1 MQRAC
6 FHNAPMTWISR
17 WIALLLIALACGAV
31 LPQTPPQAPSL
42 PPEATL
48 RALRAQLDAIPA
60 AVDNSDDARALAAQ
74 TGDIAAQADKFV
86 ASRTGPLADL
96 NARLGELGNAP
107 AAGTTEDLAITR
119 QRAALLKDRNALD
132 SDIRLARLLA
142 VDARQRGNVLLAQRR
157 ALFEAQL
164 FRQADSPLGSAF
176 WRQLKAAW
184 PFDRMRLQPLADEL
198 RTGLATSLR
207 GGDRAFVGANLG
219 GALLLAL
226 LGGWLAEALLVRLAL
241 RFFPHGRLRRSLL
254 AVARTAAWVAA
265 VGLAAQWAWQTLD
278 AAGQWGALAPQ
289 LIESCVR
296 FSMFVAFVIGLGR
309 ALLALRRPAWRLPP
323 MSNAMAR
330 RLAPLPWATALAATL
345 SWLPAQVNTLVNA
358 SLAAVIATHVFT
370 ALVLTALGGLLLV
383 RLRQPRPPRA
393 APAAPPPPPGA
404 TPEPEAS
411 VQPAAP
417 AGPPSPP
424 PAAATAVLP
433 GRPPWVGYALG
444 GLTLMLTV
452 IWVLLAVGYVA
463 LASFLASQLTW
474 AAVIGAAGYLLL
486 KFADDLAMT
495 LLSSRGASGQ
505 RLQKS
510 FDVAPEAL
518 DQAAVL
524 LSGAGRV
531 VVFFYLVIALVAPL
545 GTGPDQLLQR
555 SGKLGDSL
563 KIGDFQ
569 LVPGAIFG
577 AVAVLVGG
585 FVALRLLKR
594 WLNRSY
600 LPNTRLE
607 PGIRNSL
614 VTLIGYLGG
623 ILVISLALSALGIG
637 VERIAWVASAL
648 SVGIGFGLQA
658 IVQNFISGL
667 ILLAERPVKVGDWVV
682 LGTAEGDVRR
692 INVRATE
699 IQLGDRSTLIV
710 PNSELITKTVR
721 NMTLGSPDGRLLI
734 RLPMP
739 LSSDAQRVRALMLAA
754 CNEHAGVLPQ
764 PAPSLTLEGIEGG
777 SLIFQA
783 IAYVASPR
791 QAGGVRSDLM
801 FTILERLK
809 EAGQPLAVP
818 SMVLAPAPAVPA
830 FASAAEGSGAAAA
843 APPAPGPGAG

>member
-1 MQRAC
+1 MS
-6 FHNAPMTWISR
+6 WISR
-17 WIALLLIALACGAV
+17 WIALLLMVLLCGAA
-31 LPQTPPQAPSL
+31 LPQAPQAPS
-42 PPEATL
+42 PPLEVTL

-60 AVDNSDDARALAAQ
+60 TVDNSDDARALATQ
-74 TGDIAAQADKFV
+74 TNDIATQADKFV

-107 AAGTTEDLAITR
+107 AAGTTEDPAVTR

-142 VDARQRGNVLLAQRR
+142 VDARQRGNVLLTQRR

-176 WRQLKAAW
+176 WRRLKAAW
-184 PFDRMRLQPLADEL
+184 PMDRAHLQPLADEL
-198 RTGLATSLR
+198 RTGLATSLHGDGR
-207 GGDRAFVGANLG
+207 GFVAANLA

-226 LGGWLAEALLVRLAL
+226 LGGWLAEVLLVRLAL

-254 AVARTAAWVAA
+254 ALTRTAAWVAA
-265 VGLAAQWAWQTLD
+265 VGAAAQWAWQTLD
-278 AAGQWGALAPQ
+278 AAGEWGVQAPQ
-289 LIESCVR
+289 LIADCVR
-296 FSMFVAFVIGLGR
+296 FSMFIAFVVGLGR
-309 ALLALRRPAWRLPP
+309 ALLAARRPAWRLPP
-323 MSNAMAR
+323 MSNAMAH
-330 RLAPLPWATALAATL
+330 RLAPIPWALALVAAL

-358 SLAAVIATHVFT
+358 SLAAVIATHAFT
-370 ALVLTALGGLLLV
+370 ALALTALGGLLLV
-383 RLRQPRPPRA
+383 RLRQPRA
-393 APAAPPPPPGA
+393 
-404 TPEPEAS
+404 
-411 VQPAAP
+411 
-417 AGPPSPP
+417 
-424 PAAATAVLP
+424 PAAATAQPSRTTATPPPASSLSDADLP
-433 GRPPWVGYALG
+433 RQAPWVGYAMG
-444 GLTLMLTV
+444 GLTLLLVV
-452 IWVLLAVGYVA
+452 IGGLLAVGYVA

-486 KFADDLAMT
+486 KFADDLSMA
-495 LLSSRGASGQ
+495 LLSSGGASGQ

-510 FDVAPEAL
+510 FNVAPEAL

-524 LSGAGRV
+524 LSGASRV
-531 VVFFYLVIALVAPL
+531 VVFFYMVIALVAPL

-555 SGKLGDSL
+555 SGKVGDTL
-563 KIGDFQ
+563 KIGEFQ

-577 AVAVLVGG
+577 AVTVLVAG
-585 FVALRLLKR
+585 FLALRLLKR

-607 PGIRNSL
+607 PGIRNSV

-623 ILVISLALSALGIG
+623 IVVISFALSALGIG

-710 PNSELITKTVR
+710 PNSELITKMVR

-754 CNEHAGVLPQ
+754 CNEHPGVLPQ

-783 IAYVASPR
+783 IAYVAGPR

-830 FASAAEGSGAAAA
+830 FASAAEGAGPVAA